1 MDAAKVNLNVIMEN
15 AFQLLSNATGK
26 TTAAMRV
33 MNQIVKT
40 WKEVVN
46 IN

>member
-1 MDAAKVNLNVIMEN
+1 MDAVKVNLNVITEN
-15 AFQLLSNATGK
+15 AFQLPSNAMGK
-26 TTAAMRV
+26 MTAAMKV